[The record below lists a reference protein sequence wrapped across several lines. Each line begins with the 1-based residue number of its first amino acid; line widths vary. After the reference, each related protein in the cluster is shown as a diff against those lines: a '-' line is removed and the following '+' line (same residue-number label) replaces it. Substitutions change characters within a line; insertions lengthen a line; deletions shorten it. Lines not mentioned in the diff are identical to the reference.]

1 MKVTTIL
8 FAALTSAVSVLA
20 QIPDTPRF
28 DLSTP
33 SHDLWRHKKTAANTV
48 QQSFTFDNT
57 NRRLFIVNRRNG
69 ASTTSGDLTISQLDF
84 SGNVLGSM
92 DLLACGHGV
101 NIAAEAVGKD
111 TYIWSETD
119 AAASGYGKA
128 LWRFKFQ
135 DGKTLDSATDKDIER
150 IIPLEKFKRGTATI
164 DAVHERFVVRYQY
177 GDKQNIAVWPL
188 DQVKGGEFNFS
199 NPLVDWEIPD
209 IKNDLGGITNVTQ
222 GYTVYGRYLYIL
234 TGESYPTSGG
244 VVNSQVLSMDL
255 NTGELV
261 QGPLLTRAGS
271 TLEFREP
278 EGLAVY
284 KTVGGEARLF
294 LGFSSGKAGDRR
306 SNLFYKNVL
315 I

>member
-1 MKVTTIL
+1 MRVTIVAIL
-8 FAALTSAVSVLA
+8 TTALSVLA
-20 QIPDTPRF
+20 QIPDSPRF

-48 QQSFTFDNT
+48 QQSFTFDNV
-57 NRRLFIVNRRNG
+57 NRRLFVVNRRNG
-69 ASTTSGDLTISQLDF
+69 AEVKSGDLTISELDF
-84 SGNVLGSM
+84 SGNLLASM
-92 DLLACGHGV
+92 DLLGCGHGV
-101 NIAAEAVGKD
+101 NIAAEPVGD
-111 TYIWSETD
+111 ETYIWSETD
-119 AAASGYGKA
+119 TAASGYGKA
-128 LWRFKFQ
+128 LWRFKFE
-135 DGKTLDSATDKDIER
+135 DGKTLDSATDDRER
-150 IIPLEKFKRGTATI
+150 IVPLDRFKRGTATI
-164 DAVHERFVVRYQY
+164 DPVYERFVVRYQY
-177 GDKQNIAVWPL
+177 GEKQNIAVWPL
-188 DQVKGGEFNFS
+188 EQAREGNFS
-199 NPLVDWEIPD
+199 TPLVDWELPD

-222 GYTVYGRYLYIL
+222 GYTVFGRYLYIL

-278 EGLAVY
+278 EGMAIY

-294 LGFSSGKAGDRR
+294 LGFASGKAGDRR

-315 I
+315 V

>member
-1 MKVTTIL
+1 MKTTTIL
-8 FAALTSAVSVLA
+8 AALTAAVSVLA
-20 QIPDTPRF
+20 QIPDSPRF

-48 QQSFTFDNT
+48 QQSFTFDNV
-57 NRRLFIVNRRNG
+57 NRRLFIVNRRTG
-69 ASTTSGDLTISQLDF
+69 AAAESGDLTISELDF
-84 SGNVLGSM
+84 AGNLLGSM

-101 NIAAEAVGKD
+101 NIAAEPVGD
-111 TYIWSETD
+111 ETYIWSETD
-119 AAASGYGKA
+119 AAEASGYGTA
-128 LWRFKFQ
+128 LWRFKFE
-135 DGKTLDSATDKDIER
+135 DGVTLDSATDKR
-150 IIPLEKFKRGTATI
+150 ARVVPLEKFSRGTATI
-164 DAVHERFVVRYQY
+164 DPVYERFVVRYQS
-177 GDKQNIAVWPL
+177 GSKQNIAVWPL
-188 DQVKGGEFNFS
+188 AQAAAGNFS
-199 NPLVDWEIPD
+199 DSPLVDWELPD

-222 GYTVYGRYLYIL
+222 GYVVFGRYLYIL

-278 EGLAVY
+278 EGMAIY